1 MNQEQKTFL
10 ARTVEITAF
19 GQFGAFGYPAL
30 LKSDW
35 IIVAIT
41 CFVLS
46 ILLGTTYAIL
56 SINTGDKP

>member
-30 LKSDW
+30 LKNDW

-41 CFVLS
+41 CLAVLV
-46 ILLGTTYAIL
+46 LLATTYAIL
-56 SINTGDKP
+56 SINTGD